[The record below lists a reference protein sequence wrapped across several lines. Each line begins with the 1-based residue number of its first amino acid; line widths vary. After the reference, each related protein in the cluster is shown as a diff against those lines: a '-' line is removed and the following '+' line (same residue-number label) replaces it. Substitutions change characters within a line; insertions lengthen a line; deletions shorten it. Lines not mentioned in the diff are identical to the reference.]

1 MEWAD
6 SLEGEGMINIEHKLL
21 NTFLTLREMT
31 KEEVQVKVKEL
42 NGKKDAIVRK
52 AQGTLCSLSKEKE
65 KFKEIVNEFYKLK
78 KLVYKNESL
87 RNELGDFEKYKQMKD
102 ALDKEIKKA
111 NDNLTLLKIYRENFN
126 SRAQKERENIMLL
139 IKTTR
144 EEKKKI
150 IKNEKLKRD
159 LIKYLDYVSK
169 KMKTVDLV
177 LSMDKNRDELTNELN
192 ELLRKTKA
200 LEISSQNGNSSK
212 DINEIEKKFK
222 NINNKKTLLEEN
234 NKEIAETPLINFFK
248 G

>member
-111 NDNLTLLKIYRENFN
+111 NDNLTILKIYRENFN